1 MGRSDALIEFGIAL
15 PIALLFATGIA
26 WVVQRVFRRRL
37 SLPLSVMILV
47 SILGLSAG
55 MLLAGSLFSGLRLWM
70 PTTIVLAFACSV
82 GLSFLAAG
90 IAAVITGGSGNAD
103 VPAMLAAGESDRVE
117 FKETAR
123 WNVREEKKDAR
134 MEQVVAKTVAAS

>member
-47 SILGLSAG
+47 SILGLSA
-55 MLLAGSLFSGLRLWM
+55 SSM
-70 PTTIVLAFACSV
+70 P
-82 GLSFLAAG
+82 
-90 IAAVITGGSGNAD
+90 AAVATPLPPRKLKYSG
-103 VPAMLAAGESDRVE
+103 
-117 FKETAR
+117 
-123 WNVREEKKDAR
+123 
-134 MEQVVAKTVAAS
+134 

>member
-55 MLLAGSLFSGLRLWM
+55 MLLAGRSSLSTLR
-70 PTTIVLAFACSV
+70 AC
-82 GLSFLAAG
+82 
-90 IAAVITGGSGNAD
+90 
-103 VPAMLAAGESDRVE
+103 RVN
-117 FKETAR
+117 
-123 WNVREEKKDAR
+123 W
-134 MEQVVAKTVAAS
+134 